1 MPERYRRNRRRR
13 GGKMRRRCMIT
24 ILAGLCWCAEPVVRC
39 VLADRD
45 YFNARWKTLKY
56 QSADPKRPYPGT
68 SYASRCYCRTKGT
81 LVLNKREINNIY
93 IRDGDNT
100 TIIGPAGEKGS
111 TSTMGALVDMR
122 FYTSVVVIN
131 GDDYTI
137 YGEPREVDRVAPW
150 GMWVVK

>member
-1 MPERYRRNRRRR
+1 MRR
-13 GGKMRRRCMIT
+13 GLVSTFWVGFLLYGCLT
-24 ILAGLCWCAEPVVRC
+24 VCT

-56 QSADPKRPYPGT
+56 RGADTKRPYPGT
-68 SYASRCYCRTKGT
+68 SYASRCFCRTKGT

-93 IRDGDNT
+93 IRDGEET
-100 TIIGPAGEKGS
+100 TIIGPAGVHGKS
-111 TSTMGALVDMR
+111 STMGALVDMR

-137 YGEPREVDRVAPW
+137 YGEPREVERVAPW
-150 GMWVVK
+150 GQWVVR

>member
-1 MPERYRRNRRRR
+1 MRERYRRNALQW
-13 GGKMRRRCMIT
+13 GSKMGRKFVST
-24 ILAGLCWCAEPVVRC
+24 VLFGLILYGCLAVCH

-56 QSADPKRPYPGT
+56 RSADAKRPYPGT
-68 SYASRCYCRTKGT
+68 SYASRCFCRTKGT

-93 IRDGDNT
+93 IRDGEET
-100 TIIGPAGEKGS
+100 TIIGPAGVAGS

-137 YGEPREVDRVAPW
+137 YGEPREVERVAPW
-150 GMWVVK
+150 GMWVVR